1 MVHCEGRLHRV
12 LMIDIDWMIFNEQY
26 LILVGWNLMSIRDYR
41 CASFSSLMIE
51 VDWMMF
57 NAQYFILVEFYVM
70 SNLIKKVRN
79 YLCYRSLQPNRV
91 YKSRE
96 LVPTYKTS
104 DGCLETFTSVVL
116 HILKV
121 NYFDHYTISIK
132 IKINDNIINY
142 GWTF

>member
-1 MVHCEGRLHRV
+1 MVHCEGWLRRV

-41 CASFSSLMIE
+41 CASFRSLMIE

-57 NAQYFILVEFYVM
+57 NTQYFILVEFYVM

-79 YLCYRSLQPNRV
+79 YLCLSFTSAKSCLQVQRDGSYV
-91 YKSRE
+91 
-96 LVPTYKTS
+96 KTS
-104 DGCLETFTSVVL
+104 DRCLATFTSVVL

-121 NYFDHYTISIK
+121 NYFDH
-132 IKINDNIINY
+132 
-142 GWTF
+142 